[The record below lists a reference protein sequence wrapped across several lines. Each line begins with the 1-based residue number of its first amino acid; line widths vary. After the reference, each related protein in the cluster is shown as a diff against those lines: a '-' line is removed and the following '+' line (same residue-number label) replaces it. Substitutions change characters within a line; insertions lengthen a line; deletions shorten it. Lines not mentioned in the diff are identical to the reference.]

1 MSDRAK
7 RLAPAAPAGSASGFG
22 FGRGPGWRALLSVR
36 PIAAGTLASGNP
48 GEALPASTA
57 SSSNATT
64 APPPLSLTDRSTRSA
79 CRPSR
84 GVAPDGDVPG
94 RQPAAAG
101 VGHHQHAPLRAAHL
115 LLLQRLHLVARD
127 ALPLGEPVRGHVLG
141 APTQLAGGAGGASGA
156 RRGLVGGYRSQRG
169 HL

>member
-1 MSDRAK
+1 MSARAK
-7 RLAPAAPAGSASGFG
+7 RLAPAVPFTSSAGGLAFGLVPACSA
-22 FGRGPGWRALLSVR
+22 LVTVR
-36 PIAAGTLASGNP
+36 PTAAGILASGNP
-48 GEALPASTA
+48 GEESPASTA
-57 SSSNATT
+57 STSNATS

-94 RQPAAAG
+94 RHPAAAG

-127 ALPLGEPVRGHVLG
+127 ALALGEPVRGHVLG
-141 APTQLAGGAGGASGA
+141 PPAQLTGGDGGAGGA
-156 RRGLVGGYRSQRG
+156 R
-169 HL
+169 